1 VVIGGRGS
9 GGLVVVLLRFWILEG
24 QRWDAEVRLFC
35 SIVSLTRGIAARG
48 IAARG
53 IAARGIAARGIAAR
67 GIAARGIAARG
78 IAARGIAA
86 RGIAARGIAARGI
99 AARGIAARG
108 IGTRGIAAGL
118 GGRCVIGFPVL
129 LSGLVLVVD
138 IALDELKVGHALSRG

>member
-35 SIVSLTRGIAARG
+35 SIVSLT
-48 IAARG
+48 
-53 IAARGIAARGIAAR
+53 R